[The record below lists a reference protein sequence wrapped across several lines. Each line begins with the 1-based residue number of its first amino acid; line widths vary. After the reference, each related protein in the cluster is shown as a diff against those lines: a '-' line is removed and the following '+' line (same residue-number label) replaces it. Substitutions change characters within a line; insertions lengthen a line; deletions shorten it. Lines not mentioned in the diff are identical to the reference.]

1 MLVSVSVCLSV
12 GSLVTPLPRLVVGS
26 HLMFATIINTI
37 ITIITLVG
45 KPSKTIDLLGS
56 SFLIL
61 AETSKGMN
69 STIRKPWN
77 VFSGFR
83 TCFVRV
89 WKP

>member
-1 MLVSVSVCLSV
+1 MFVFVFVCLFV
-12 GSLVTPLPRLVVGS
+12 GSLVTPLPQLVSGS
-26 HLMFATIINTI
+26 CLRFATIIIIIII
-37 ITIITLVG
+37 ITRLD
-45 KPSKTIDLLGS
+45 KPSRTIDLLGS

>member
-1 MLVSVSVCLSV
+1 MFVFVFVCLFV
-12 GSLVTPLPRLVVGS
+12 GSLVTPLPQLVSGS
-26 HLMFATIINTI
+26 CLRFAAIIIIIII
-37 ITIITLVG
+37 ITRLD
-45 KPSKTIDLLGS
+45 KPSRTIDLLGS